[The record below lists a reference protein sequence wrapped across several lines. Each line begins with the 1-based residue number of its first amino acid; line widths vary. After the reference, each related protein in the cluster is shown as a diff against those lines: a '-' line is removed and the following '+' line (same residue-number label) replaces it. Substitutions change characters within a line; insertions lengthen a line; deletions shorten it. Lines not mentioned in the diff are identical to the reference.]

1 MSFYKK
7 DHPRLTVKFLDPND
21 NSLLFEVNDRD
32 HMNVGEMFSD
42 TYVSALINQSIDM
55 NDLPENV
62 TVLVV
67 GNFTK
72 V

>member
-7 DHPRLTVKFLDPND
+7 ELPRLTVKFIDPSD

-32 HMNVGEMFSD
+32 HLNVGDMFTD
-42 TYVSALINQSIDM
+42 TYVSALLTQTFSPK
-55 NDLPENV
+55 DLPDNV

-67 GNFTK
+67 ATYSK
-72 V
+72 Q